1 MKPLKESIFSNIED
15 IVNNDT
21 VLIEQF
27 LKDNYDIHGTYN
39 IDGNVVN
46 VDGQIYVKSMNIE
59 SLTNGIFQFG
69 KVNGSFYCH
78 GCKNLKTLE
87 GAPKE
92 VEWGFYCHKCH
103 NLKSLN
109 YAPKIVGG
117 NFNCNSCH
125 KLTSLGGA
133 PKDVGGFFDC
143 HNCENLKSL
152 KGAPEKVGLDFDCH
166 DCKNLTSLEGAPEEV
181 EGCFWCSGCR
191 KLKITD
197 QDRKKYIIES

>member
-1 MKPLKESIFSNIED
+1 MKSLKESIFSDVED
-15 IVNNDT
+15 IVKNDT
-21 VLIEQF
+21 ALIEQF
-27 LKDNYDIHGTYN
+27 LKGNYDIHGTYN

-46 VDGQIYVKSMNIE
+46 VDGQIYVKNMNIE
-59 SLTNGIFQFG
+59 SLTNGIFRFG
-69 KVNGSFYCH
+69 KVNGS
-78 GCKNLKTLE
+78 
-87 GAPKE
+87 
-92 VEWGFYCHKCH
+92 FYCHKCH

-166 DCKNLTSLEGAPEEV
+166 DCKNLTSLEGAPKEV
-181 EGCFWCSGCR
+181 KGDFWCDGCK

-197 QDRKKYIIES
+197 QDRKKYKIKYTSKL

>member
-1 MKPLKESIFSNIED
+1 MKSLKESIFSDIED
-15 IVNNDT
+15 IVSNDT

-27 LKDNYDIHGTYN
+27 LNDNYDIHGTYN

-46 VDGQIYVKSMNIE
+46 VDGQIYVKNMNIE

-69 KVNGSFYCH
+69 KVDGSFYCH
-78 GCKNLKTLE
+78 KCKNLKSLE

-92 VEWGFYCHKCH
+92 VERGFYCHKCH

-125 KLTSLGGA
+125 KLTSL
-133 PKDVGGFFDC
+133 
-143 HNCENLKSL
+143 
-152 KGAPEKVGLDFDCH
+152 
-166 DCKNLTSLEGAPEEV
+166 EGAP
-181 EGCFWCSGCR
+181 R
-191 KLKITD
+191 KLGGRFWYSNCPDLIITQRD
-197 QDRKKYIIES
+197 KKKYKL